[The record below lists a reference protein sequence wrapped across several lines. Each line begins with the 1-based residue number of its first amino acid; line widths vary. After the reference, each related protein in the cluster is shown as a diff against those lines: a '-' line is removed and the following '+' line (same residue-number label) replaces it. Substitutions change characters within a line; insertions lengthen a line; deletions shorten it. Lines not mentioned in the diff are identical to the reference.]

1 MAESGLLLILPAGAH
16 INPLFLKGPSN
27 LTRLV
32 LGITLSIVLMTMD
45 HRFNQLE
52 KVRAGIS
59 VLLSPVQYLVHLPIS
74 GVNWMTE
81 TFATHQTLLA
91 ENQQLSQEW
100 TELRAQLLKF
110 SALEAENMRLRE
122 LLDSSIKIH
131 DRVLI
136 AEVLR
141 VEMDPLK
148 RQIIINKG
156 SREQAFIGQTIIDA
170 QGIVGQIIHVSPLT
184 STVML
189 ITNPDHA
196 IPVQVARNG
205 IRSIAV
211 GSQQDYRLELPY
223 LATNSDVKNGDL
235 LITSGLGGRFP
246 YGYPV
251 AEVYRVEQDDIA
263 TFSNAYARPTARL
276 DRHREVLMVWPDK
289 QDATAGQSD
298 KADKP

>member
-1 MAESGLLLILPAGAH
+1 MFTTPDGTT

-27 LTRLV
+27 LTRLMM
-32 LGITLSIVLMTMD
+32 GIVFAIVLMTMD

-52 KVRAGIS
+52 KVRASIT
-59 VLLSPVQYLVHLPIS
+59 VLLSPVQYLVHLPLAGIDWLS
-74 GVNWMTE
+74 D
-81 TFATHQTLLA
+81 TFSTHKTLLE
-91 ENQQLSQEW
+91 ENQRLNKEW
-100 TELRAQLLKF
+100 HQLRAQLLKY

-136 AEVLR
+136 AEVLH
-141 VEMDPLK
+141 VEIDPLK

-156 SREQAFIGQTIIDA
+156 SRHQAFIGQTIIDA
-170 QGIVGQIIHVSPLT
+170 LGVVGQVIHVSPLT

-211 GSQQDYRLELPY
+211 GSQEDYRLELPY

-251 AEVYRVEQDDIA
+251 AEVYRVEQDDVA

-289 QDATAGQSD
+289 PD
-298 KADKP
+298 KKPDQPTDKTTKPASQ

>member
-1 MAESGLLLILPAGAH
+1 MS
-16 INPLFLKGPSN
+16 
-27 LTRLV
+27 V
-32 LGITLSIVLMTMD
+32 VLSIVLMTMD
-45 HRFNQLE
+45 HRYDQLE
-52 KVRAGIS
+52 KVRAGIA
-59 VLLSPVQYLVHLPIS
+59 VILTPVQYLVHLPIA
-74 GVNWMTE
+74 GINWLGE
-81 TFATHQTLLA
+81 TFASHNNLLKD
-91 ENQQLSQEW
+91 NSRLNKEW
-100 TELRAQLLKF
+100 HELRAQLLKY

-122 LLDSSIKIH
+122 LLDSSIKIQ

-136 AEVLR
+136 AEVLH

-156 SREQAFIGQTIIDA
+156 SQDQAFIGQTVIDA
-170 QGIVGQIIHVSPLT
+170 LGVVGQIIHVSPLS

-196 IPVQVARNG
+196 IPVQIARNG

-211 GSQQDYRLELPY
+211 GSQEDYRLELPY
-223 LATNSDVKNGDL
+223 LATNADVKTGDL

-251 AEVYRVEQDDIA
+251 AEVYRIEQDEVA

-276 DRHREVLMVWPDK
+276 DRHREVLMVWPQIEEQSPANENK
-289 QDATAGQSD
+289 QAETQ
-298 KADKP
+298 

>member
-1 MAESGLLLILPAGAH
+1 M
-16 INPLFLKGPSN
+16 
-27 LTRLV
+27 
-32 LGITLSIVLMTMD
+32 GIMFAIVLMTMD

-52 KVRAGIS
+52 KVRASIT
-59 VLLSPVQYLVHLPIS
+59 VLLSPVQYLVHLPLAGIDWLS
-74 GVNWMTE
+74 D
-81 TFATHQTLLA
+81 TFSTHKTLLE
-91 ENQQLSQEW
+91 ENQRLNKEW
-100 TELRAQLLKF
+100 HQLRAQLLKY

-136 AEVLR
+136 AEVLH
-141 VEMDPLK
+141 VEIDPLK

-156 SREQAFIGQTIIDA
+156 TRHHAFIGQTIIDA
-170 QGIVGQIIHVSPLT
+170 QGVVGQIIHVSPLT

-211 GSQQDYRLELPY
+211 GSQEDYRLELPY

-251 AEVYRVEQDDIA
+251 AEVYRVEQDDVA

-289 QDATAGQSD
+289 PDQKPDQSTD
-298 KADKP
+298 KSTKPASE

>member
-1 MAESGLLLILPAGAH
+1 M
-16 INPLFLKGPSN
+16 
-27 LTRLV
+27 
-32 LGITLSIVLMTMD
+32 GIVFAIVLMTMD

-52 KVRAGIS
+52 KVRASIT
-59 VLLSPVQYLVHLPIS
+59 VLLSPVQYLVHLPLAGIDWVS
-74 GVNWMTE
+74 D
-81 TFATHQTLLA
+81 TFSTRKTLLD
-91 ENQQLSQEW
+91 ENQRLNKEW
-100 TELRAQLLKF
+100 HQLRAQLLKY

-136 AEVLR
+136 AEVLH
-141 VEMDPLK
+141 VEIDPLK

-156 SREQAFIGQTIIDA
+156 TRHHAFIGQTIIDA
-170 QGIVGQIIHVSPLT
+170 LGVVGQVIHVSPLT

-211 GSQQDYRLELPY
+211 GSQEDYRLELPY

-251 AEVYRVEQDDIA
+251 AEVYRVEQDDVA

-289 QDATAGQSD
+289 PDQKPDQPTD
-298 KADKP
+298 KTTKPVSQ